1 MPSPESPQKRMTAL
15 LSTSRL
21 ALFEAGG
28 GAVAVDILVPFLLCD
43 AGVYGKRTMR
53 PIQSAADRHPGTT
66 MSPDANPFAALSL
79 IVAPAIMTN
88 ACTVLAMSTSNRLA
102 RTADRAR
109 ELSREIEGPEVV
121 ADDVAA
127 RRSRD
132 LGVAEARSLLL
143 LRALRSVYVALTG
156 FSIATLASLLGAT
169 FVASGQSFVT
179 MTLESAAILAGALAV
194 ASLVYASVLL
204 VRETR
209 LAVASLQERAAAAQL
224 RARRHGQA

>member
-1 MPSPESPQKRMTAL
+1 
-15 LSTSRL
+15 
-21 ALFEAGG
+21 
-28 GAVAVDILVPFLLCD
+28 
-43 AGVYGKRTMR
+43 
-53 PIQSAADRHPGTT
+53 
-66 MSPDANPFAALSL
+66 MSPDPNPFAGLSL

-109 ELSREIEGPEVV
+109 ELSREIEGSEVV
-121 ADDVAA
+121 PDDVAA

-132 LGVAEARSLLL
+132 LGTAEARSLLL
-143 LRALRSVYVALTG
+143 LRALRSVYIALTG
-156 FSIATLASLLGAT
+156 FAIAALASLLGAT
-169 FVASGQSFVT
+169 FVAAGQSTVT
-179 MTLESAAILAGALAV
+179 LALESAAILAGAVAV

-224 RARRHGQA
+224 RARRHVKP

>member
-1 MPSPESPQKRMTAL
+1 
-15 LSTSRL
+15 
-21 ALFEAGG
+21 
-28 GAVAVDILVPFLLCD
+28 
-43 AGVYGKRTMR
+43 
-53 PIQSAADRHPGTT
+53 
-66 MSPDANPFAALSL
+66 MSPDPNPFAGLSL

-109 ELSREIEGPEVV
+109 ELSREIEGSEVV
-121 ADDVAA
+121 PDDVAA

-132 LGVAEARSLLL
+132 LGTAEARSLLL
-143 LRALRSVYVALTG
+143 LRALRSVYIALTG
-156 FSIATLASLLGAT
+156 FAIAALASLLGAT
-169 FVASGQSFVT
+169 FVAAGQSTVT
-179 MTLESAAILAGALAV
+179 LVLESAAILAGAVAV

-224 RARRHGQA
+224 RARRHVKP

>member
-1 MPSPESPQKRMTAL
+1 
-15 LSTSRL
+15 
-21 ALFEAGG
+21 
-28 GAVAVDILVPFLLCD
+28 
-43 AGVYGKRTMR
+43 
-53 PIQSAADRHPGTT
+53 

>member
-1 MPSPESPQKRMTAL
+1 MSPE
-15 LSTSRL
+15 
-21 ALFEAGG
+21 
-28 GAVAVDILVPFLLCD
+28 
-43 AGVYGKRTMR
+43 
-53 PIQSAADRHPGTT
+53 
-66 MSPDANPFAALSL
+66 ANPFAALSL

-121 ADDVAA
+121 PDDVAA

-132 LGVAEARSLLL
+132 LGTAEARSLLL
-143 LRALRSVYVALTG
+143 LRALRSVYISLTG
-156 FSIATLASLLGAT
+156 FAIAALASLLGAT
-169 FVASGQSFVT
+169 FVAAGQSAVT
-179 MTLESAAILAGALAV
+179 MALESAAILAGAVAV

-224 RARRHGQA
+224 RARRHDKA

>member
-1 MPSPESPQKRMTAL
+1 
-15 LSTSRL
+15 
-21 ALFEAGG
+21 
-28 GAVAVDILVPFLLCD
+28 
-43 AGVYGKRTMR
+43 
-53 PIQSAADRHPGTT
+53 
-66 MSPDANPFAALSL
+66 
-79 IVAPAIMTN
+79 
-88 ACTVLAMSTSNRLA
+88 MSTSNRLA

-132 LGVAEARSLLL
+132 LGLAEARSLLL

-156 FSIATLASLLGAT
+156 FSIAALASLLGAT
-169 FVASGQSFVT
+169 FIASGQTLVT
-179 MTLESAAILAGALAV
+179 MTLESAAILAGAVAV

-224 RARRHGQA
+224 RARQGGKG

>member
-1 MPSPESPQKRMTAL
+1 
-15 LSTSRL
+15 
-21 ALFEAGG
+21 
-28 GAVAVDILVPFLLCD
+28 
-43 AGVYGKRTMR
+43 
-53 PIQSAADRHPGTT
+53 

-121 ADDVAA
+121 PDEVAA

-132 LGVAEARSLLL
+132 LGTAEARSLLL
-143 LRALRSVYVALTG
+143 LRALRSVYMALTG
-156 FSIATLASLLGAT
+156 FAIAALASLLGAT
-169 FVASGQSFVT
+169 FVAAGQSAVT
-179 MTLESAAILAGALAV
+179 LALESAAFLAGAVAV